1 MQTLCGKP
9 LTFGD
14 VDQIAEIHRQQK
26 EMEPETRLEEA
37 KKAGTLKSFLV
48 IYSIIE
54 EDSETIEAVDEEHAE
69 QLWDKRNRYNENEII
84 SIKEV

>member
-14 VDQIAEIHRQQK
+14 AEQIAEIHRQQK

-37 KKAGTLKSFLV
+37 KKAGTLKKFL
-48 IYSIIE
+48 ITYSIIE
-54 EDSETIEAVDEEHAE
+54 EDEEIVEAVDVDHAE
-69 QLWDKRNRYNENEII
+69 KLWYKRNRYDENEII